1 MKHRIGFVHLTRE
14 GRGFRDVAHDR
25 FQVGIL
31 WEMAPLRFED
41 ADLPAPSGVEEHAD
55 AVTADEARAPG
66 YERPQRHDRS
76 SGLPDNNL
84 SAIVTVDPRTLSCVR
99 GFLPIMQF
107 ARVVDVYEK

>member
-1 MKHRIGFVHLTRE
+1 MKHRIGFVHLAAK

-41 ADLPAPSGVEEHAD
+41 EDFHAPSGVEEHPD
-55 AVTADEARAPG
+55 EVTADEARAPG

-76 SGLPDNNL
+76 SGLPDNNM
-84 SAIVTVDPRTLSCVR
+84 SAIVALDPRTLKMR
-99 GFLPIMQF
+99 PRLPPDDAIR
-107 ARVVDVYEK
+107 ARRRRV